1 MRSVEAFHRLAVE
14 TLRKQ
19 IAGLRKNS
27 AKRAAATLSQD
38 QGKRRRPRHEA
49 RQGFGEAPVVNSSN
63 IETLN
68 SMVNHGT
75 DAWSVLPT
83 W

>member
-1 MRSVEAFHRLAVE
+1 MRDLVELHVADKGGPTNISEAEHAIIRRCAMLVVESVVDLA
-14 TLRKQ
+14 TR
-19 IAGLRKNS
+19 R
-27 AKRAAATLSQD
+27 AKALA
-38 QGKRRRPRHEA
+38 
-49 RQGFGEAPVVNSSN
+49 EAPVVNSSN

>member
-1 MRSVEAFHRLAVE
+1 MRDLVELHVADKGGPTMAEHAIIR
-14 TLRKQ
+14 RC
-19 IAGLRKNS
+19 
-27 AKRAAATLSQD
+27 ATLVVESVVD
-38 QGKRRRPRHEA
+38 LATRRA
-49 RQGFGEAPVVNSSN
+49 KALAEAPVVNSSN

-75 DAWSVLPT
+75 DAWSVPPT